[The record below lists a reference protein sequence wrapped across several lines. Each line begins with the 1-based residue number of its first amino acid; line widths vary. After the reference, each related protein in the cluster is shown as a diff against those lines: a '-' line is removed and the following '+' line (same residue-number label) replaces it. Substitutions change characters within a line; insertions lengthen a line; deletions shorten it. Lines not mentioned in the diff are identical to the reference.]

1 MNPLK
6 LLQLKGLWNEFT
18 SRHPKFPMF
27 MSAVSRQGI
36 QEGTIIEVKITS
48 PDGRDYETNLKISQE
63 DLELFQKIRE
73 IQA

>member
-6 LLQLKGLWNEFT
+6 LLQLKGLWNEFA

-27 MSAVSRQGI
+27 LNAVSRQGV
-36 QEGTIIEVKITS
+36 QEGTVIELKITS
-48 PDGRDYETNLKISQE
+48 PDGRDYETNLKITKE
-63 DLELFQKIRE
+63 DLELFQKIKE